1 MEQVCQRWYP
11 EVLEEAQRGELQKQ
25 WIFFPPEIKHIKKME
40 YFSWIPSTSAKIMG
54 QLSLKP
60 SWQH

>member
-25 WIFFPPEIKHIKKME
+25 WIFFPPEIKHIKRWNILAG
-40 YFSWIPSTSAKIMG
+40 FPAQVLRLWDS
-54 QLSLKP
+54 
-60 SWQH
+60 